1 MIRKLRLKIV
11 VIIMLLLT
19 IMTSS
24 LMLSLN
30 VISQLQNKQII
41 EDRLEKLANSNTLSA
56 FDDISPF
63 KNEENSYMDF
73 FSVMLNANNQIL
85 TLTFN

>member
-41 EDRLEKLANSNTLSA
+41 EDRLEKLANSNS
-56 FDDISPF
+56 
-63 KNEENSYMDF
+63 KNNR
-73 FSVMLNANNQIL
+73 
-85 TLTFN
+85 T